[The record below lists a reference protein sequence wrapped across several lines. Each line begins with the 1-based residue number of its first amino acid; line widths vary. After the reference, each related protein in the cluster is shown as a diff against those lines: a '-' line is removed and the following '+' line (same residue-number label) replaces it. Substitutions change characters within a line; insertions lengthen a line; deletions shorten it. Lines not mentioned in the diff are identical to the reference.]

1 MQGEVQRELK
11 KEETQR
17 GYVKNEGT
25 QAYFVC
31 QRQIPPGGSVELDD
45 IYQSVGKKSGLKNDR
60 EFVEWCKAHVFRRG
74 SWGYYEDEGKPLGAK
89 PVAKKATPKKAAPK
103 KAAVSET
110 GKSSKKS
117 KDAKGAGRALRRDI
131 NAAEGIT
138 ITPAAIIEAP
148 YEQARGL
155 IDKTRD
161 RTILKKALAL
171 TQHFGGKEQHMRHIM
186 KRMEQVY

>member
-1 MQGEVQRELK
+1 MPGEVKTQVT

-25 QAYFVC
+25 KAYFVC
-31 QRQIPPGGSVELDD
+31 QRQIPPGGAVELDD
-45 IYQSVGKKSGLKNDR
+45 VYKSVGKKSGLKNDL
-60 EFVEWCKAHVFRRG
+60 EFVEWAKTHVFRRG

-89 PVAKKATPKKAAPK
+89 PSAKTAAPKKAAPK
-103 KAAVSET
+103 EAAISDK

-138 ITPAAIIEAP
+138 VTPSAIIEAP
-148 YEQARGL
+148 YDLAQGL
-155 IDKTRD
+155 IEKTRD
-161 RTILKKALAL
+161 RSVLKKALAL
-171 TQHFGGKEQHMRHIM
+171 TQHFGGKERHMRHII

>member
-1 MQGEVQRELK
+1 M
-11 KEETQR
+11 R

-45 IYQSVGKKSGLKNDR
+45 VYKTVGKKSGLKNDL
-60 EFVEWCKAHVFRRG
+60 EFVAWVKAHVFRRG

-89 PVAKKATPKKAAPK
+89 PAAKKATPKKAAPK
-103 KAAVSET
+103 KAAVSAK

-131 NAAEGIT
+131 NTAEGIT
-138 ITPAAIIEAP
+138 VTPAAIIEAP

-155 IDKTRD
+155 IEKTRD
-161 RTILKKALAL
+161 RTVLKKALAL

>member
-1 MQGEVQRELK
+1 MPAEVKQELK

-45 IYQSVGKKSGLKNDR
+45 VYRSVGKKSGLKNDLA
-60 EFVEWCKAHVFRRG
+60 FVEWAKAHVFRRG

-89 PVAKKATPKKAAPK
+89 TAAKKATPKKAAPK
-103 KAAVSET
+103 KAVISDK
-110 GKSSKKS
+110 GKSSKRS

-138 ITPAAIIEAP
+138 VTPAAIIEAP